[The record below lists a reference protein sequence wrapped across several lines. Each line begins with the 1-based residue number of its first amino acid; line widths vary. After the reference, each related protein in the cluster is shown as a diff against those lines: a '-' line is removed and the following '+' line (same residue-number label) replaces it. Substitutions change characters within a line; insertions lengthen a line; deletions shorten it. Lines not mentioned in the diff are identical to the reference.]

1 MGDPNAPSPGR
12 YETVIAEK
20 AALTK
25 LTWRYLVIDEA
36 HRIKNEQGVLS
47 KVSARDTSPS
57 ASVPFRSFPF
67 PPIPC
72 RFFLL
77 PSASH

>member
-1 MGDPNAPSPGR
+1 MRNPDAPSTGR

-47 KVSARDTSPS
+47 KVSARATSPS

-67 PPIPC
+67 PSILC
-72 RFFLL
+72 RFFPLL
-77 PSASH
+77 SASH